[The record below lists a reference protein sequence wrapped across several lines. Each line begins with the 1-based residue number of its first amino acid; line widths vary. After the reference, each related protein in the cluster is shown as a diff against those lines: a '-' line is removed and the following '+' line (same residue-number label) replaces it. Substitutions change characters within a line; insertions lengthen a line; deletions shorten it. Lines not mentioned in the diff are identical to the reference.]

1 MSDNKLAEAQLLFR
15 LQQFHG
21 AEQEA
26 TEMGDHEFAHEC
38 ADVASIIREVQKYR
52 KAAGDPEFE
61 CYRRARQ
68 GITNIGIA
76 LEETFGGLHGTHS
89 EPDIL
94 LECKAICDAIYGA
107 YRQAAGEPV
116 ADVVAWSSP
125 HEERKCDIRWRRLD
139 VAPGPLFTSPQ
150 LMLVAPEIVPDRLR
164 DEIIDLCA
172 GYEIGDQGAQEIWEA
187 CRAVIFASSSR
198 EVTP

>member
-1 MSDNKLAEAQLLFR
+1 MSDNKLTEAQLLFR

-21 AEQEA
+21 AELEA

-38 ADVASIIREVQKYR
+38 ADVASIIREVQAYR
-52 KAAGDPEFE
+52 KA
-61 CYRRARQ
+61 
-68 GITNIGIA
+68 T
-76 LEETFGGLHGTHS
+76 
-89 EPDIL
+89 
-94 LECKAICDAIYGA
+94 
-107 YRQAAGEPV
+107 GEPV

-150 LMLVAPEIVPDRLR
+150 LMLVAPEIVPDTLR

-187 CRAVIFASSSR
+187 CRAVMFASSSQ
-198 EVTP
+198 EATP